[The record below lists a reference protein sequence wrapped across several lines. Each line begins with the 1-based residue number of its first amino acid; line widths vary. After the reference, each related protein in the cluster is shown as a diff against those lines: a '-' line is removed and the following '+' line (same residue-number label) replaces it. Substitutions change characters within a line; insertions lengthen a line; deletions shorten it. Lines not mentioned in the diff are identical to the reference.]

1 MVEAGLII
9 LMTLFDGVVAQ
20 RSRKVSVSPY
30 LINNYELNG
39 LALLHGKYCVT
50 ERPRTQ
56 ALVLHVGVGATLG
69 NKVSIAAKVSHILYL
84 FSVGL
89 IFSKELLKS
98 NEIKRRSVHCPG
110 KYIHSFL
117 TLQRVIIAV

>member
-1 MVEAGLII
+1 MVEAGLIK

-20 RSRKVSVSPY
+20 RSNVSPY

-50 ERPRTQ
+50 ERPRTH

-69 NKVSIAAKVSHILYL
+69 NKVSIAEKVSHILYL

-89 IFSKELLKS
+89 IFSKELLQS
-98 NEIKRRSVHCPG
+98 NEINRRSVHCPG
-110 KYIHSFL
+110 KYIYSVL
-117 TLQRVIIAV
+117 TLQRVIITV